1 MGGDLAATMIV
12 KSIEVKK
19 TVFCDYHAPIEIRLE
34 VIVGSYN
41 SSDEASTHLTRPV
54 ARHVVT
60 IPLTGEEIFDAGCL
74 DNILEVMLT
83 KARYL
88 GGTKA

>member
-41 SSDEASTHLTRPV
+41 SPDEINEVRPV
-54 ARHVVT
+54 ARHVIT
-60 IPLTGEEIFDAGCL
+60 IPLTGGETFDSGCL

-83 KARYL
+83 KSRYL